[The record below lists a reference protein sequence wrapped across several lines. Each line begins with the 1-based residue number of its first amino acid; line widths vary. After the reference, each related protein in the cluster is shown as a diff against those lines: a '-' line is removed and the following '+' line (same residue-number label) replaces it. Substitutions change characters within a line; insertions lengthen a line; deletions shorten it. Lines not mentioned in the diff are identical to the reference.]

1 MKEISV
7 FTCSRADYGLLMNLM
22 KMLNTSTKYKLTVIV
37 AGSHLSQ
44 KFGLT
49 VNEITRDGFEISS
62 KINSI
67 QEIDSELSVA
77 EGMARIIPECYTAL
91 VQMNPDLLIILG
103 DRYETLSAAIS
114 ATLANKPIAHI
125 HGGEVT
131 SGSMD
136 NVFRNSIT
144 KMSQI
149 HFAATELSKT
159 RIVEMG
165 ENERFVFQVGGLG
178 VDRINKLEKST
189 KEELESTYG
198 IKLQDKNLLVTF
210 HPDSLHP
217 KESKNQFEQ
226 LLIALN
232 KLENTGLIFTAPNA
246 DEGSTTLIELI
257 EEFLKANPAGSLI
270 RSLGFRDYISLASLM
285 DGVIGNSSSG
295 ILEIPTLKIGTI
307 NIGSRQAGREM
318 SSSVINCESLEQD
331 ISNAIQTLY
340 SSDFQNLLKFST
352 NPYGLGGAAEA
363 IIDVLDGLDWER
375 LN

>member
-1 MKEISV
+1 MKKITI
-7 FTCSRADYGLLMNLM
+7 FTCSRADYGLLKNLM
-22 KMLNTSTKYKLTVIV
+22 KMLNRSTKYELTVIV

-49 VNEITRDGFEISS
+49 VNEIIGDGFEISR

-67 QEIDSELSVA
+67 QETDSELSVA
-77 EGMARIIPECYTAL
+77 EGMARIIPECFSAL
-91 VQMNPDLLIILG
+91 VQINPDLLIILG

-149 HFAATELSKT
+149 HFAATELSKN

-178 VDRINKLEKST
+178 VDRINELEKST
-189 KEELESTYG
+189 REELEAKYG
-198 IKLQDKNLLVTF
+198 INLQDKNLLVTF

-226 LLIALN
+226 LLAALK

-257 EEFLKANPAGSLI
+257 EEFLKTNPGSSLI
-270 RSLGFRDYISLASLM
+270 HSLGFRDYISLASLT

-307 NIGSRQAGREM
+307 NIGARQAGREM
-318 SSSVINCESLEQD
+318 SSSVINCEPRELN
-331 ISNAIQTLY
+331 ISDAIQGLY
-340 SSDFQNLLKFST
+340 SLDFQNLLKSST
-352 NPYGLGGAAEA
+352 NPYGLGGAAKA
-363 IIDVLDGLDWER
+363 ILDALEGLDLER